1 MMKSVGWQDFLIGV
15 GIMLMLEGILFSALP
30 GWMRGALKRAME
42 APDHLLRIV
51 GLVSAVAGLFL
62 IWLVR

>member
-1 MMKSVGWQDFLIGV
+1 MIKSVGWQDFLIGV

-30 GWMRGALKRAME
+30 KWMRGALERAST
-42 APDHLLRIV
+42 APDHILRIV
-51 GLVSAVAGLFL
+51 GLVSAIAGLFL